1 MLARLLFFEAG
12 TGRARRHQ
20 LRCQILDATPPARV
34 YAFRDRLPRMRRD
47 GWQGRKTKANPI
59 AFAWYVWDRNYTGS
73 TIISPISARDGRDR
87 RHQSRAASPPEKGIA
102 MNKPTL
108 VDVTKVADEEPE
120 SKVSIPKPD
129 EKFNLDRFKSKRT
142 AKMANVGVLPTQLE
156 FHRIADANDFVRLH
170 PDKEKYWSGE
180 LCFVHVPIVGVKK
193 DNIHLIDDDLAAEYL
208 QPRKIIR
215 CRVALATKPYDVFF
229 LAQVPSTNLDNS
241 WNESN
246 LWGCNESTTRWV
258 LLESRKAEGYENYK
272 ITYARN
278 EDAFPLPKWPK
289 QSLEEL
295 ISIKFTGRI
304 IDNENS
310 PGLLRLIGA
319 KQEIS

>member
-1 MLARLLFFEAG
+1 M
-12 TGRARRHQ
+12 
-20 LRCQILDATPPARV
+20 
-34 YAFRDRLPRMRRD
+34 
-47 GWQGRKTKANPI
+47 
-59 AFAWYVWDRNYTGS
+59 S
-73 TIISPISARDGRDR
+73 
-87 RHQSRAASPPEKGIA
+87 PEKVLP
-102 MNKPTL
+102 M
-108 VDVTKVADEEPE
+108 
-120 SKVSIPKPD
+120 SKRPKSKLSISKPD

-156 FHRIADANDFVRLH
+156 FYRIADANDFVRLH
-170 PDKEKYWSGE
+170 PDKGKYWSGE
-180 LCFVHVPIVGVKK
+180 LCFVHVPIVGIKK

-208 QPRKIIR
+208 QPRKITR

-246 LWGCNESTTRWV
+246 LRGCNESTTRWV

-272 ITYARN
+272 ITYAKN
-278 EDAFPLPKWPK
+278 EDAFPPPKWPN

-304 IDNENS
+304 IDNVNS

>member
-1 MLARLLFFEAG
+1 MPVTKSPEKVLPMSNKPP
-12 TGRARRHQ
+12 
-20 LRCQILDATPPARV
+20 LRDV
-34 YAFRDRLPRMRRD
+34 N
-47 GWQGRKTKANPI
+47 ANPE
-59 AFAWYVWDRNYTGS
+59 
-73 TIISPISARDGRDR
+73 P
-87 RHQSRAASPPEKGIA
+87 
-102 MNKPTL
+102 
-108 VDVTKVADEEPE
+108 EPE
-120 SKVSIPKPD
+120 SKLSISKPD

-246 LWGCNESTTRWV
+246 LRGCSESTTRWV

-272 ITYARN
+272 ITYAKN

-310 PGLLRLIGA
+310 PGLIRLIGA

>member
-1 MLARLLFFEAG
+1 M
-12 TGRARRHQ
+12 
-20 LRCQILDATPPARV
+20 
-34 YAFRDRLPRMRRD
+34 
-47 GWQGRKTKANPI
+47 
-59 AFAWYVWDRNYTGS
+59 S
-73 TIISPISARDGRDR
+73 
-87 RHQSRAASPPEKGIA
+87 
-102 MNKPTL
+102 NKPTL
-108 VDVTKVADEEPE
+108 HDVNANPEPE
-120 SKVSIPKPD
+120 LESKLSISKPD
-129 EKFNLDRFKSKRT
+129 EKFNLGRFKSKRT

-170 PDKEKYWSGE
+170 PDKGKYWSGE

-246 LWGCNESTTRWV
+246 LRGCNESTTRWV

-272 ITYARN
+272 ITYAKN